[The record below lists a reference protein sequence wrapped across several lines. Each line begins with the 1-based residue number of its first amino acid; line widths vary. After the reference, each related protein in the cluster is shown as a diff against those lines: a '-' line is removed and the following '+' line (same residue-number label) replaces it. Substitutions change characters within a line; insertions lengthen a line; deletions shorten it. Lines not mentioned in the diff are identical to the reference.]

1 MRVIVHPDRLELVI
15 DVEAL
20 AAKLDVPRQAEA
32 PASVTHRASTRLT
45 RTGHTLKLIDVRG
58 VSAAPTPDPTLTRL
72 LAQAH
77 QWWTELARGE
87 TDIAKLS
94 RRENV
99 SASWMTRVVR
109 LAFLAPH
116 ITGAILDG
124 RARADLEG
132 RALLATDAISPDW
145 QEQGAELLLG

>member
-1 MRVIVHPDRLELVI
+1 MLSE
-15 DVEAL
+15 
-20 AAKLDVPRQAEA
+20 AEA
-32 PASVTHRASTRLT
+32 PKSVTHHASIRLT

-58 VSAAPTPDPTLTRL
+58 VAAPPRPDPTLTGL

-77 QWWTELARGE
+77 RWWAELARGE

-99 SASWMTRVVR
+99 SASWMTRVLR
-109 LAFLAPH
+109 LAFLSPH
-116 ITGAILDG
+116 ITEAILDG
-124 RARADLEG
+124 RARADLER

-145 QEQGAELLLG
+145 QEQGAVFLPG